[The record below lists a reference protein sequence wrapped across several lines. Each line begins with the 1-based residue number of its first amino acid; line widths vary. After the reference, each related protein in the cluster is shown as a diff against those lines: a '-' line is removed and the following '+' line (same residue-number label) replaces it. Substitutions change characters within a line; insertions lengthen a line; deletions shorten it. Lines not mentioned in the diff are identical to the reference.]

1 MKQNLLISPCDLA
14 QLKRQKTTGNY
25 SYTPAVYNGRT
36 IALTVFMAENE
47 IPADTLEMA
56 LAEKADG
63 DELPLF
69 YIRHNPGFTSFQ
81 VTPGNFRA
89 GLYLSKTAKTLSRD
103 GLSGLFTYCSK
114 TSF

>member
-1 MKQNLLISPCDLA
+1 MKQNLLISQTDLV

-25 SYTPAVYNGRT
+25 SYTPVVYDDQT
-36 IALTVFMAENE
+36 IALTVFMAEDE

-69 YIRHNPGFTSFQ
+69 YIRHNHGFTRFW
-81 VTPGNFRA
+81 VTPGNARA
-89 GLYLSKTAKTLSRD
+89 GLYLSKTKTLNHD
-103 GLSGLFTYCSK
+103 GLSGLFTYCAK
-114 TSF
+114 NKF